1 MSVRQIVIKRVIISM
16 IAGLVI
22 GLVVSEVAYLFVGE
36 INRPP
41 ERVEITIPP
50 GTAESVA
57 QGDAP
62 PTIPD
67 EMTFV
72 LGDTLVVNNQDNT
85 DHELGP
91 LWIPPGNSASLQL
104 DQVEEYV
111 LSCSFQPTNYFGVDV
126 KEPLTIW
133 TRLGGIALSGI
144 PLGALFSVYSLVAIP
159 LDGDKKQK

>member
-1 MSVRQIVIKRVIISM
+1 MSVRQIVIKRIIISM
-16 IAGLVI
+16 IAGLII

-41 ERVEITIPP
+41 ERIEIMIPL

-72 LGDTLVVNNQDNT
+72 LGDTLVVNNQDDT

-91 LWIPPGNSASLQL
+91 LWIPPGTSASLQL

-126 KEPLTIW
+126 KQPLTIW

-159 LDGDKKQK
+159 LDRTEKQ